1 MTEKR
6 YEIVGTDDFFQHIQD
21 NSFKEDKHEGAIY
34 SIYEVVKRLNEQDK
48 IIQELKNYLLHMGY
62 KTIQHNDGHISL
74 EAIEI
79 KKMEIRNGLLDGWI
93 E

>member
-34 SIYEVVKRLNEQDK
+34 NIYEVVKKLNEQHEM
-48 IIQELKNYLLHMGY
+48 IIKLQKENEELLRLIKSELKKGVGKNEVY
-62 KTIQHNDGHISL
+62 
-74 EAIEI
+74 
-79 KKMEIRNGLLDGWI
+79 
-93 E
+93 